1 MALINSEERYIEA
14 VKELYPEGSFFEE
27 QFADKESD
35 LSNLARA
42 QAKNLYDFRIELN
55 KLWKEARLETCTE
68 DTIADYERVYSGKIN
83 PHLSLE
89 ERKANLKL
97 VSNQSLQID
106 WQLINNYINKEYKAN
121 ILSVDE
127 KIGRAHV

>member
-1 MALINSEERYIEA
+1 MALINNEERYIEA

-68 DTIADYERVYSGKIN
+68 DTIADYERVYSGKTN
-83 PHLSLE
+83 PHLSL
-89 ERKANLKL
+89 
-97 VSNQSLQID
+97 
-106 WQLINNYINKEYKAN
+106 
-121 ILSVDE
+121 
-127 KIGRAHV
+127 